1 MKRATLFVMAFLYFI
16 GCKHYDNFT
25 TYFNTYYN
33 SQRLMKEAEDE
44 FEYQEQKLKAQ
55 PKIVYPETKI
65 QVANNIQQGPPP
77 FMQEFIISQRQLQPV
92 KIKLDSI
99 IIKGSKIL
107 AYHSKSSFVEGSIFL
122 MAKSYFYKN
131 EWLPSQIKCSEL
143 IDKFP
148 DGDLSPDAHLLF
160 AENLLIQKKFYS
172 GKIILSRTID
182 IAWQKGRYDILSEA
196 FRLQAE
202 LALYEGDVE
211 GAIRPY
217 KQAIAQSDD
226 NELNA
231 RWQFDL
237 ASIYYRLGQFDKAL
251 ENYKKVR
258 SFSPDYLSTFS
269 SYYYEAL
276 CLIRLAKFD
285 DGEKILE
292 KLKEDSKW
300 AEWKE
305 YTYSGFMLSSLLK
318 NDSTSFLKLE
328 KYTDSAF
335 KTTPPITI
343 VYYEKGLIEYNKGN
357 YNEARKYFARA
368 RNMKTPVTYASERMF
383 NLLNN
388 WEQKYRFTE
397 PLLTRFNKGEE
408 IGDTMRLF
416 LSANLY
422 ELGRTFEQLG
432 FKDSSLYYYKLAYE
446 ISPQN
451 DTNTARY
458 LYSYARI
465 AAENNLFIS
474 DSLKDL
480 LIDKYPR
487 TEYGKEVLKE
497 FGYTHYFLIDSTAE
511 TYLSGLQLLKNKEY
525 SLGLEQLKRVYQLS
539 PNHPLAP
546 KSLYRVGVA
555 YERELKQYDS
565 AFVYYKKLLD
575 EYPKS
580 EYAKDVQLSVTYY
593 LAVQSGQPIPDSLQT
608 PVLPQRQ
615 LPPIKGYEILPQQ
628 NQLPEIDK
636 QGQGDGNQFNPL
648 DYFKDPSKIIKDAKN
663 LFHPENLT
671 PKVELPKNPLEEF
684 KPKVDSSNTPKPDI
698 EKLEPKK

>member
-1 MKRATLFVMAFLYFI
+1 
-16 GCKHYDNFT
+16 
-25 TYFNTYYN
+25 
-33 SQRLMKEAEDE
+33 MKEAEDE
-44 FEYQEQKLKAQ
+44 FEYQDQKLKSQ
-55 PKIVYPETKI
+55 PTIVYPEAKLQI
-65 QVANNIQQGPPP
+65 ADNVHQGPPP

-92 KIKLDSI
+92 KVKLDSI

-107 AYHSKSSFVEGSIFL
+107 AYHPKSSFVEGSIFL

-160 AENLLIQKKFYS
+160 AENLLIQKKFFS
-172 GKIILSRTID
+172 GKTILSRTVD
-182 IAWQKGRYDILSEA
+182 IAWQKGRYDILAEA

-202 LALYEGDVE
+202 LALYEGDIE

-237 ASIYYRLGQFDKAL
+237 ASIYYRRGQFDKAL
-251 ENYKKVR
+251 ENYRKVR
-258 SFSPDYLSTFS
+258 SFSPNYLTTFS

-276 CLIRLAKFD
+276 CLIRLGKFD

-292 KLKEDSKW
+292 KLKEDRKW
-300 AEWKE
+300 EEWKE

-318 NDSTSFLKLE
+318 NDSTSFRKLE

-335 KTTPPITI
+335 KTTPPITV
-343 VYYEKGLIEYNKGN
+343 VYYEKGLVEYNKGN

-368 RNMKTPVTYASERMF
+368 RNVKTPVTYASERMF

-388 WEQKYRFTE
+388 WEQKYKFTE
-397 PLLTRFNKGEE
+397 PLLTRLNKGEE

-416 LSANLY
+416 LSSNLY

-432 FKDSSLYYYKLAYE
+432 FKDSSLHYYKLAYE
-446 ISPQN
+446 ISPPN

-465 AAENNLFIS
+465 SANNNLLIS

-480 LIDKYPR
+480 LIEKYPR
-487 TEYGKEVLKE
+487 TEYGKEILKE
-497 FGYTHYFLIDSTAE
+497 FGYTSYYLIDSTAE
-511 TYLSGLQLLKNKEY
+511 MYLSGVQLLKNKEY
-525 SLGLEQLKRVYQLS
+525 ALGLEQLKRLYQLY
-539 PNHPLAP
+539 PNHSFTPRAI
-546 KSLYRVGVA
+546 YRIGVA

-593 LAVQSGQPIPDSLQT
+593 LAVQSGNPIPDSLQT

-615 LPPIKGYEILPQQ
+615 SPPVKGYEIPLPQSQ
-628 NQLPEIDK
+628 APGIDK
-636 QGQGDGNQFNPL
+636 QGQDDSDQFNPL
-648 DYFKDPSKIIKDAKN
+648 DYFKDPSKIIKDAKDLINPGN
-663 LFHPENLT
+663 LV
-671 PKVELPKNPLEEF
+671 PKIELPKNPLDEF
-684 KPKVDSSNTPKPDI
+684 KPKADSSNATKPDI

>member
-1 MKRATLFVMAFLYFI
+1 
-16 GCKHYDNFT
+16 
-25 TYFNTYYN
+25 
-33 SQRLMKEAEDE
+33 MKEAEDE
-44 FEYQEQKLKAQ
+44 FEYQEQKLKNQ
-55 PKIVYPETKI
+55 PKIVYPETKLQI
-65 QVANNIQQGPPP
+65 ADNVQQGPPP

-92 KIKLDSI
+92 KVKLDSI

-107 AYHSKSSFVEGSIFL
+107 SYHSKSSFVEGSIFL

-131 EWLPSQIKCSEL
+131 EWLPSQIKCGEL

-160 AENLLIQKKFYS
+160 AENLLIQKKFFS
-172 GKIILSRTID
+172 GKTILSRTVD
-182 IAWQKGRYDILSEA
+182 IAWQKGRYDILAEA

-202 LALYEGDVE
+202 LALYEGDIE

-226 NELNA
+226 DELNA

-251 ENYKKVR
+251 ENYRKVR
-258 SFSPDYLSTFS
+258 NFSPNYLTTFS
-269 SYYYEAL
+269 SYYYETL
-276 CLIRLAKFD
+276 CLVRLGKFD

-292 KLKEDSKW
+292 KLKEDKKW
-300 AEWKE
+300 EEWKE
-305 YTYSGFMLSSLLK
+305 YIYSGFMLSALLK
-318 NDSTSFLKLE
+318 NDSTTFHKLE

-335 KTTPPITI
+335 KATPPITI

-368 RNMKTPVTYASERMF
+368 RNVKTPITYASERMF

-388 WEQKYRFTE
+388 WEQKYRFAE
-397 PLLTRFNKGEE
+397 PLLARLNKGEE

-446 ISPQN
+446 ISPPN

-465 AAENNLFIS
+465 STDNNLFIS

-480 LIDKYPR
+480 LIEKYPR

-497 FGYTHYFLIDSTAE
+497 FGYTNYYLIDSTAE
-511 TYLSGLQLLKNKEY
+511 IYISGLQLLKNKEY
-525 SLGLEQLKRVYQLS
+525 TLGLEQLKRVYQLY
-539 PNHPLAP
+539 PNHSLAP
-546 KSLYRVGVA
+546 KALYRIGVA

-615 LPPIKGYEILPQQ
+615 LPPVKGYEIPPQQ
-628 NQLPEIDK
+628 NQAPGIDK
-636 QGQGDGNQFNPL
+636 QGQDDSNQFNPL
-648 DYFKDPSKIIKDAKN
+648 DYFKDPSKIIKDAKDLLN
-663 LFHPENLT
+663 PEKLI
-671 PKVELPKNPLEEF
+671 PKIELPKNPLDEF
-684 KPKVDSSNTPKPDI
+684 QPKADSSNTTKPDI